1 LAGRAKADT
10 LAPEQGQQRLETLEF
25 VQKVYEQSKQIP
37 TWPFDV
43 DSLRRFAIAQ
53 AVTIL
58 GLIGTTKLLVPM
70 IQSVLPFLPK

>member
-10 LAPEQGQQRLETLEF
+10 LAPEQGKQRLETLEF

-37 TWPFDV
+37 TWPFDM

-58 GLIGTTKLLVPM
+58 GLISTTSRSS
-70 IQSVLPFLPK
+70 Q